1 MSDQPAQNAQSDQT
15 LPYRLF
21 RLTVLRTERL
31 SPSLL
36 RVTFGGEGRD
46 GRGGD
51 SLDAFRSG
59 GRDQSLSL
67 FLPHPGQPEPVLPP
81 ETDPDWFTSYRT
93 MDAGVRAVMRSYT
106 VRAQRTQPTPEI
118 DIDFA
123 LHPDGGP
130 ACRWAEQAAPGHRV
144 AVLGPAVPD
153 NTGVRFRPAPDTDHV
168 VLWADE
174 TALPAAS
181 AALEQLP
188 ADMPVTAWITVQH
201 PRDAIGLKAPAGA
214 RITYLVRD
222 EQAPG
227 PAEALAAA
235 ELPDAV
241 APYVWIAGEASC
253 VRALR
258 RHFVNDRGYDRR
270 RITFT
275 GYWRQGLTEDGLR
288 EAASEHEVS

>member
-1 MSDQPAQNAQSDQT
+1 MTVPF
-15 LPYRLF
+15 RLF
-21 RLTVLRTERL
+21 ALRVLRTAPL

-36 RVTFGGEGRD
+36 RVTFGGHGEPGLS
-46 GRGGD
+46 G
-51 SLDAFRSG
+51 FVSG

-67 FLPHPGQPEPVLPP
+67 FLPHPGQDEPALPA
-81 ETDPDWFTSYRT
+81 ETDPDWFTSYRN
-93 MDAGVRAVMRSYT
+93 MPDGIRAVMRSYT
-106 VRAQRTQPTPEI
+106 ARAHRDGPAGPEL

-130 ACRWAEQAAPGHRV
+130 ACRWAQQAAPGQRV
-144 AVLGPAVPD
+144 AVLGPTAAD
-153 NTGVRFRPAPDTDHV
+153 NTGVRFRPAGDTGHV
-168 VLWADE
+168 VIWADE

-188 ADMPVTAWITVQH
+188 ADLPVKAWITVQH
-201 PRDAIGLKAPAGA
+201 RGDAMEPTALGRAE
-214 RITYLVRD
+214 ITYLVRD
-222 EQAPG
+222 EDAPAPVEAIAAADIDAPG
-227 PAEALAAA
+227 
-235 ELPDAV
+235 

-258 RHFVNDRGYDRR
+258 RHFVNDRGVDRR

-288 EAASEHEVS
+288 EATSEHEVS